1 MNIPLINQYG
11 IFVMP
16 NGLLVALK
24 FLVGRCNMSQRQCQ
38 AVLMMPVSADEEP
51 DIGQLAHAN
60 VQDRLANLLLPVA
73 VEKRI
78 SQLLLSLLYVKD
90 VLVEVLLDLLA
101 QLFKNLPLVVVLAQC
116 L

>member
-1 MNIPLINQYG
+1 
-11 IFVMP
+11 
-16 NGLLVALK
+16 
-24 FLVGRCNMSQRQCQ
+24 
-38 AVLMMPVSADEEP
+38 MMPVSADEEP